1 MVRRSLM
8 NPNEGCKCSRTRKR
22 LVVSNSLM
30 LKVGR
35 GSRSVNVD
43 DLQVI
48 LIYSNKI
55 PQDFILILSWS
66 EIFNN

>member
-1 MVRRSLM
+1 MVRRFLM
-8 NPNEGCKCSRTRKR
+8 NPNEGCKRSRTKKR

-43 DLQVI
+43 ELQVI

>member
-1 MVRRSLM
+1 MVRRFLM
-8 NPNEGCKCSRTRKR
+8 NPNEVCKCSRTKKR